1 MTIFVVRYTCTC
13 KSLMDQTQIKTTCI
27 YYAMQ
32 RSLKGVCGRWPV
44 LYSGIHMCMCMCTFT
59 CTGTVT
65 CSIIMAPPPLHS
77 LSRGEVFERGLIHAV
92 ESVVVEWSHQI
103 RDVLQRSSAQPL
115 LKGKN
120 PGPLVELNFWKDR
133 RADLE
138 SVMDQVGHLLVH
150 THCRQVWHVV
160 PFSTLPPLSRIPPY
174 LLSFPCPFCSSPSP
188 PPPPPNHSPLL

>member
-1 MTIFVVRYTCTC
+1 MHYQSTMAFPP
-13 KSLMDQTQIKTTCI
+13 
-27 YYAMQ
+27 
-32 RSLKGVCGRWPV
+32 PV
-44 LYSGIHMCMCMCTFT
+44 L
-59 CTGTVT
+59 
-65 CSIIMAPPPLHS
+65 S

-138 SVMDQVGHLLVH
+138 SVMDQVNAGHPLYTYTVCKCGTYPSSYIPCLLLLS
-150 THCRQVWHVV
+150 CLL
-160 PFSTLPPLSRIPPY
+160 FSSLPP
-174 LLSFPCPFCSSPSP
+174 
-188 PPPPPNHSPLL
+188 

>member
-1 MTIFVVRYTCTC
+1 MACALFGDTHVHVHVY
-13 KSLMDQTQIKTTCI
+13 I
-27 YYAMQ
+27 YMY
-32 RSLKGVCGRWPV
+32 W
-44 LYSGIHMCMCMCTFT
+44 YSHLQYVHLQF
-59 CTGTVT
+59 
-65 CSIIMAPPPLHS
+65 IMAPPPLHS

-150 THCRQVWHVV
+150 TPGMQVWHVV

-174 LLSFPCPFCSSPSP
+174 LLSFPCPF
-188 PPPPPNHSPLL
+188 